1 MAERSYKILLVE
13 PDADILE
20 LLVSALGR
28 RFNAHVTCVATAEAC
43 LDVELLEP
51 HDLVIAELNLK
62 DEDGIVLAGHL
73 TSLSSRPIILLAD
86 DPTCEDAL
94 AALRMKVRDLLVK
107 PFPMAELLDSVERA
121 LRGYEVRRQHQ
132 AKYHRTRD
140 LLRRVIRERRNLN
153 QRIELVCRDL
163 VGAHRRLVHR
173 VLDSE
178 EAKEHQSR

>member
-1 MAERSYKILLVE
+1 MADQPHKILIVE
-13 PDADILE
+13 PDGDVLE
-20 LLVSALGR
+20 ILVSALAR

-51 HDLVIAELNLK
+51 HDLVIAELNLD

-86 DPTCEDAL
+86 DPTREDTL

-107 PFPMAELLDSVERA
+107 PFPMAELLDTVERA
-121 LRGYEVRRQHQ
+121 LRGHEVRRQHQ
-132 AKYHRTRD
+132 AKYHRMRE
-140 LLRRVIRERRNLN
+140 LLRRVIRERRDLN

-178 EAKEHQSR
+178 GAKTHQSR